1 MTRKG
6 AIMGTVELNLL
17 QLMDERGLSESDLAD
32 IPGIEKEGASKIL
45 NGKMSAIRLSSLAAI
60 CDALQCTPGD
70 VLKYTP

>member
-1 MTRKG
+1 
-6 AIMGTVELNLL
+6 MGTVELNLL